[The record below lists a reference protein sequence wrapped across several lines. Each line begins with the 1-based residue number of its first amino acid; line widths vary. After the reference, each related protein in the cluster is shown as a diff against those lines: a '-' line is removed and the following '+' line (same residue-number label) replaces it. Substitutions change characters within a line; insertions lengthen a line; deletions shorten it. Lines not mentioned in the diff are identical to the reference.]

1 MASKGELTRARLTA
15 SMLELIQINGYS
27 GTGLNAVVEHA
38 AAPKGSL
45 YFHFPEGKESLGEA
59 AIDLAA
65 AQFEALIADAV
76 ESSES
81 VAAAARAAIA
91 ALAAVVRESDYTLG
105 CPVSVVTLE
114 MGAESERLRGA
125 CASAF
130 ERWIAPTST
139 LLEHGGLPRVE
150 ARGLATV
157 IISMIEGSVIVAR
170 ATHSTQPL
178 EAAADAIAEL
188 VDARTAGAGAPR

>member
-91 ALAAVVRESDYTLG
+91 ALAAVVRESDYMLG

-139 LLEHGGLPRVE
+139 LLEHGGLPRAE

-170 ATHSTQPL
+170 ATRSTQPL

>member
-65 AQFEALIADAV
+65 TQFEALIADAV

-81 VAAAARAAIA
+81 VAAAARAAIV

-139 LLEHGGLPRVE
+139 LLEHGGLPSAE
-150 ARGLATV
+150 ARALATV

-170 ATHSTQPL
+170 ATRSTQPL